1 MAADKRQL
9 RKEQR
14 LVQSESR
21 WMQKAL
27 FALGKAETAREKLA
41 ETRKEKPATV
51 KVDGKSLSIDAL
63 KGAIAD
69 RVQALDEILQEQR
82 QVMR

>member
-1 MAADKRQL
+1 
-9 RKEQR
+9 
-14 LVQSESR
+14 
-21 WMQKAL
+21 
-27 FALGKAETAREKLA
+27 
-41 ETRKEKPATV
+41 
-51 KVDGKSLSIDAL
+51 LSIDAL